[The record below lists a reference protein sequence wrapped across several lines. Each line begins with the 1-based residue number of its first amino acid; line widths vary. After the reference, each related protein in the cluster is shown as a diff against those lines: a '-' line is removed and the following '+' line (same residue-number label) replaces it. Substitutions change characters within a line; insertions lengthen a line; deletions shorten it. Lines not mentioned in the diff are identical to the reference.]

1 MKTLHSAIV
10 LVLGS
15 TLVTPVLA
23 GVNDDLFQV
32 ITDNAL
38 LRHTS
43 CGAFDFGSLTARAPI
58 VRGKT
63 AKVRIQKNFVDVG
76 LETASVSSCGGKC
89 SANITHKGGV
99 TQKGFAEIDLVVNGD
114 APLGNATL
122 VMHYFGGGTGSYD
135 LLIVPDSRIDSV
147 TAANVS
153 NTGDHITFRG
163 SALDR
168 FPATLIS
175 VNHNFTR
182 ISESDTTLVLA
193 PAQRICAN
201 QTVTLRMP
209 LEAARSACH
218 VDAPQFNIVRDPA
231 CAVASGSTPSLPHA
245 PASGATVQ
253 LPNLLPALVTP
264 TVLTRA
270 LGATISTTRGGMVA
284 VNNFFCA
291 NLAANVVTTVN
302 VPKLTWGVSGVNI
315 EAVNTRFDTQLL
327 DADANRVLDTLTL
340 PLGFPANTPLV
351 QRDNYPGRATTL
363 RVVRDPRFQLGAA
376 QQTTIGCFT
385 EPGSTPTLDP
395 KTLLIRVDPDNR
407 IDEGSREN
415 DNDLRF

>member
-1 MKTLHSAIV
+1 MKTLHSTIV

-182 ISESDTTLVLA
+182 ISESDTRPKAVELCCIYRAILIEPVVDKGDTPRLYCYRHEERKVVDVD
-193 PAQRICAN
+193 PGIRI
-201 QTVTLRMP
+201 RM
-209 LEAARSACH
+209 
-218 VDAPQFNIVRDPA
+218 D
-231 CAVASGSTPSLPHA
+231 
-245 PASGATVQ
+245 
-253 LPNLLPALVTP
+253 LVTRRCQ
-264 TVLTRA
+264 VH
-270 LGATISTTRGGMVA
+270 
-284 VNNFFCA
+284 F
-291 NLAANVVTTVN
+291 
-302 VPKLTWGVSGVNI
+302 
-315 EAVNTRFDTQLL
+315 
-327 DADANRVLDTLTL
+327 
-340 PLGFPANTPLV
+340 GFAE
-351 QRDNYPGRATTL
+351 
-363 RVVRDPRFQLGAA
+363 
-376 QQTTIGCFT
+376 I
-385 EPGSTPTLDP
+385 
-395 KTLLIRVDPDNR
+395 
-407 IDEGSREN
+407 
-415 DNDLRF
+415 